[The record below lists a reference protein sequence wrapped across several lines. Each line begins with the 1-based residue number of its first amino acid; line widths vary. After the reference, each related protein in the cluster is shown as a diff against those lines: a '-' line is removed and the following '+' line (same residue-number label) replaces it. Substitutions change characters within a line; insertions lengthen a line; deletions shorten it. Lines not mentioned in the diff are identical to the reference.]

1 MSLQYVG
8 EKKFYCRGLSLSAKE
23 WGVAG
28 SIPVI
33 AIHGW
38 LDNAATFDRM
48 IPYIKDMHIL
58 ALDSAGHG
66 LSDFRSPDACYDLYQ
81 EVHDVISIAK
91 QMKWDRF
98 SLIGHSRGALIGALV
113 AGAFPRLIAR
123 LFMIDG
129 HISVA
134 GENHDAARQLGK
146 SIREEQLF
154 TSQNPTFFTTFGE
167 AVTARANGFLP
178 LEKDAAEILAKRGV
192 RKCDRGYYWH
202 NDQRLKCSPSLRL
215 TVGQIKNFLTAVAA
229 PTKMILANKGIFVD
243 LKNSD
248 QHMKKYINP
257 RIHITNFVEEEMDG
271 GHHLHLESRAKDVA
285 CSISQGFGLII

>member
-1 MSLQYVG
+1 MSLPYVG
-8 EKKFYCRGLSLSAKE
+8 EKKFCCRGVFLSAKE
-23 WGVAG
+23 WGVSG

-33 AIHGW
+33 ALHGW

-48 IPYIKDMHIL
+48 IPHIKDMHIL
-58 ALDSAGHG
+58 AVDSAGHG
-66 LSDFRSPDACYDLYQ
+66 LSDFRSPDAWYDLFQ

-91 QMKWDRF
+91 QMNWDRF
-98 SLIGHSRGALIGALV
+98 SLIGHSRGALIAALV
-113 AGAFPRLIAR
+113 AGVFPRLIRR

-129 HISVA
+129 HISIA

-154 TSQNPTFFTTFGE
+154 TSSGPTFFTTFRK
-167 AVTARANGFLP
+167 AVIARANGFLP
-178 LEKDAAEILAKRGV
+178 LEEDAAEVLAKRGV

-215 TVGQIKNFLTAVAA
+215 TRGQIENFLEAITA
-229 PTKMILANKGIFVD
+229 PTKMIMATKGVFVD
-243 LKNSD
+243 SKNSE
-248 QHMKKYINP
+248 QHIKKYINP
-257 RIHITNFVEEEMDG
+257 RNHIANFVKEEMDG

-285 CSISQGFGLII
+285 CSISQDFGLII

>member
-1 MSLQYVG
+1 LSLQYVG

-98 SLIGHSRGALIGALV
+98 SLIGHSRGALIAALV
-113 AGAFPRLIAR
+113 AGVFPGLIRR

-129 HISVA
+129 HISI
-134 GENHDAARQLGK
+134 GGKNHDAARQFGK

-154 TSQNPTFFTTFGE
+154 TSSDPTFFSTFRE
-167 AVTARANGFLP
+167 AVIARANGFLP
-178 LEKDAAEILAKRGV
+178 LEESAADVLAKRGV
-192 RKCDRGYYWH
+192 RKCGRGYYWH

-215 TVGQIKNFLTAVAA
+215 TRGQIENFLEAITA
-229 PTKMILANKGIFVD
+229 PTKMIMANKGIFVD
-243 LKNSD
+243 SNNSGR
-248 QHMKKYINP
+248 HMKKYINP
-257 RIHITNFVEEEMDG
+257 TNHIANFVKEEMDG